1 MIIYKV
7 IEISTNNVV
16 FESSN
21 NSDCI
26 DWIIL
31 YGDIINYTIIT
42 Q

>member
-7 IEISTNNVV
+7 VEISTNNVV
-16 FESSN
+16 FESSIY
-21 NSDCI
+21 SDCI
-26 DWIIL
+26 DWIIV